1 MIVINTEQG
10 LIRIKKWEDITELAG
25 YVPQIDPKES
35 KLETITGRYIF
46 REPVKCGLSNC
57 GTLHKRGYVVKT
69 PKGEQS
75 NIGKDCGKK
84 HFGVEFEELSRQF
97 DRDLEAQENR
107 EQLSSAQFKVE
118 EQLQRISDIQQRERG
133 ANWVN
138 RSLKSFWSTLP
149 RLVKDRVYGMVKS
162 RDPKITVSRL
172 ATSQEL
178 AILKEAKE
186 LDEGAKEAYITDTVG
201 TLSGFTSLY
210 KENDI
215 RELLIVDLQSGLKGL
230 LELDIS
236 SFTEFQLKK
245 HVKWAGQ
252 VDSKFDKAE
261 VVIGDAN
268 KFFQT
273 TNLLQLLSIAQDPE
287 EQKVLKS
294 YAKKF

>member
-97 DRDLEAQENR
+97 DRDL
-107 EQLSSAQFKVE
+107 E